1 MKIDE
6 NVMAVLSV
14 AQVLGNDVV
23 LTGQLDRKLY
33 EKTNKVLEAAGG
45 KWNRKAKA
53 HVFDTDAATRIDQ
66 MLLSGEVDVP
76 KDEFNF
82 FPTPPAVVKKLIAL
96 AGICPGMTVLEPSA
110 GTGAIA
116 WPCAAAGAKV
126 DCYEI
131 QQGNAF
137 TLAMSAPHELGRTS
151 VADFLGVDPEPIY
164 DRVVMNPPFLKQSDI
179 KHVTHALKFLK
190 PGGLLVAVMSAGVV
204 FRNDART
211 AEFRALVDTRGGHIE
226 ALPENSFKESGTGV
240 NTVVAVIPEA
250 S

>member
-6 NVMAVLSV
+6 QVMSVLSV
-14 AQVLGNDVV
+14 AQVIGNGVV

-45 KWNRKAKA
+45 KWNRKEKA
-53 HVFDTDAATRIDQ
+53 HIFAEDAATRIDQ
-66 MLLSGEVDVP
+66 MLLSGEIEVP

-82 FPTPPAVVKKLIAL
+82 FPSPPAVVARVVKLASITSGL
-96 AGICPGMTVLEPSA
+96 RVLEPSA
-110 GTGAIA
+110 GRGDIA
-116 WPCAAAGAKV
+116 FACAEAEAFV
-126 DCYEI
+126 DCFELMDANFAALD
-131 QQGNAF
+131 GDNR
-137 TLAMSAPHELGRTS
+137 LGR
-151 VADFLGVDPEPIY
+151 VVHGDFLAQEPTAIY

-211 AEFRALVDTRGGHIE
+211 TEFRDVLYGRGGHIE
-226 ALPENSFKESGTGV
+226 PLPENSFKASGTGV
-240 NTVVAVIPEA
+240 NTVIAVIPD
-250 S
+250 